1 MSHPILRQL
10 LAVSYAIGIMSN
22 PSSLIL
28 KRTVSSETFEE
39 LRRLW
44 SATVNLT
51 GQEVLLVTEVSL
63 ANSKK
68 VGTTTL
74 KENNETEKFSLI
86 IGSIFHALL
95 VGKQSPTNTDYQI
108 QISFDTKVITD
119 YWAELG
125 RQYDRFI
132 NLDKHLQYYL
142 SNKRSNN
149 IGHLDRFIQQVI
161 DILTQQENSQYHLPL
176 VAEPLNNILHY
187 QAEQQRILNQVKV
200 QIDRHL
206 DLLEIVQMTIEQVRV
221 LLELDRLVVYQMDVP
236 IQSADSHNTSI
247 ELFDTV
253 TYESRAAEDIP
264 SILYFHDETCFSHST
279 KCRDKYHQGFSL
291 AINDIEQ
298 HPDFSSCLK
307 SLMRRLYIRAK
318 LVTPILVQ
326 DKLWGFLIAHQC
338 FAPRQWNNTQIRFM
352 GQIAEYLAIA
362 IYQNQSYQQ
371 LQKQKEQLE
380 EQVKTRAQQLK
391 DALIAAQAANQS
403 KHEFIG
409 NMSHELRTPLTCVI
423 GLSGTLLHWSLAAD
437 RLTLPLEKQQQY
449 LKTIHDSGKHLLAL
463 INNIIEFSEVES
475 GKFLLNITEFS
486 LQDLARSVLQI
497 VQEEAHK
504 QQINLSLYFQ
514 VNPEEDRFCADRQ
527 RLQEILINLLSN
539 GIKFTPAG
547 GKTSLRIWRENHQ
560 VIFEVE
566 DTGIGI
572 SQQQLPLLFETFQ
585 QLENTFQRNYG
596 GTGLGLAL
604 TKQLIELHGGTIE
617 VESAVGAG
625 SVFTVCLPSQTI
637 LKPSYEHRINST
649 QETLNQQK
657 TIILVSQEEE
667 NSTIICQLLTAAEY
681 QVVWLVDPSTA
692 IDQIQLLEPQLVILD
707 RNLPELDIIDI
718 SEKLQTLRIAK
729 TIKLILFSDRIAE
742 KEWQYFSSLGID
754 DYLLQSMSPNDL
766 IEKIDTIIE
775 KPKVCE
781 PLISKYGNREE

>member
-1 MSHPILRQL
+1 
-10 LAVSYAIGIMSN
+10 MSN

-28 KRTVSSETFEE
+28 KRTVSSETFTE

-44 SATVNLT
+44 SATANLT

-63 ANSKK
+63 PKSKK
-68 VGTTTL
+68 VKAINSQEEG
-74 KENNETEKFSLI
+74 EPEKFSILV
-86 IGSIFHALL
+86 GSMFHALL
-95 VGKQSPTNTDYQI
+95 IGKREQKNPNYQI
-108 QISFDTKVITD
+108 QISFDTEVVKD
-119 YWAELG
+119 YLTELS
-125 RQYDRFI
+125 QQDNNYYKLDE
-132 NLDKHLQYYL
+132 NLQHYL
-142 SNKRSNN
+142 STKLPNN
-149 IGHLDRFIQQVI
+149 LGYLNQFIQKI
-161 DILTQQENSQYHLPL
+161 INILTQQENSQYHLPL
-176 VAEPLNNILHY
+176 VAEPLKNILHY
-187 QAEQQRILNQVKV
+187 QAEQQRILNQVKI

-206 DLLEIVQMTIEQVRV
+206 DLLEIVQMTIEQVRS
-221 LLELDRLVVYQMDVP
+221 LLELDRLVIYQMDVRLESTNFDN
-236 IQSADSHNTSI
+236 ISTKLI
-247 ELFDTV
+247 DTV

-264 SILYFHDETCFSHST
+264 SILYFHDETCFSRST
-279 KCRDKYHQGFSL
+279 KCRDKYRQGSSL
-291 AINDIEQ
+291 AVNDIEQ
-298 HPDFSSCLK
+298 YPEFSSCLK
-307 SLMRRLYIRAK
+307 SLMRRLQIRAK

-326 DKLWGFLIAHQC
+326 NELWGFIIAHQC
-338 FAPRQWNNTQIRFM
+338 FAPRQWNNTQIKFM

-423 GLSGTLLHWSLAAD
+423 GLSGTLLHWSLAAE
-437 RLTLPLEKQQQY
+437 RLALPLEKQQKY
-449 LKTIHDSGKHLLAL
+449 LKTIHDSGKHLLSL

-497 VQEEAHK
+497 VREEAHK
-504 QQINLSLYFQ
+504 QQINLNLYFQ
-514 VNPEEDRFCADRQ
+514 VNPKEDKFCADRQ

-547 GKTSLRIWRENHQ
+547 GKTTLRIWRENHQ

-585 QLENTFQRNYG
+585 QLEHPLQRNYG

-617 VESAVGAG
+617 VESAVGQG
-625 SVFTVCLPSQTI
+625 SIFTVCLPSQTI
-637 LKPSYEHRINST
+637 IKPKSEQEINYT
-649 QETLNQQK
+649 QEALNDKK
-657 TIILVSQEEE
+657 TIILVSQQEE

-681 QVVWLVDPSTA
+681 QVVWLIDPSTA

-707 RNLPELDIIDI
+707 RDLSELDIINV
-718 SEKLQTLRIAK
+718 SQKLQKLKLAK
-729 TIKLILFSDRIAE
+729 AIKLILFSFQITE
-742 KEWQYFSSLGID
+742 KEWQYFSSIGID
-754 DYLLQSMSPNDL
+754 DYLLQSMHPNNL
-766 IEKIDTIIE
+766 LEKIDTMIKQE
-775 KPKVCE
+775 A
-781 PLISKYGNREE
+781 Y

>member
-1 MSHPILRQL
+1 
-10 LAVSYAIGIMSN
+10 MSN

-28 KRTVSSETFEE
+28 KRTVSSETFTE

-44 SATVNLT
+44 SATANLT
-51 GQEVLLVTEVSL
+51 GQEVLLVTEVSWP
-63 ANSKK
+63 NSKK
-68 VGTTTL
+68 VKGINSQ
-74 KENNETEKFSLI
+74 EEEEPEKFSILV
-86 IGSIFHALL
+86 GSMFHALL
-95 VGKQSPTNTDYQI
+95 IGKREQKNPNYQI
-108 QISFDTKVITD
+108 QISFDTEVVKD
-119 YWAELG
+119 YLTELG
-125 RQYDRFI
+125 QPDNNYYKLDE
-132 NLDKHLQYYL
+132 NLQHYL
-142 SNKRSNN
+142 STKLLS
-149 IGHLDRFIQQVI
+149 HLGYLNQFIQKI
-161 DILTQQENSQYHLPL
+161 INILTQQENSQYHLPL
-176 VAEPLNNILHY
+176 VAEPLKNILHY
-187 QAEQQRILNQVKV
+187 QAEQQRILNQVKI

-206 DLLEIVQMTIEQVRV
+206 DLLEIVQMTIEQVRS
-221 LLELDRLVVYQMDVP
+221 LLELDRLVIYQMDVRLESTNFDN
-236 IQSADSHNTSI
+236 ISTKLI
-247 ELFDTV
+247 DTV

-264 SILYFHDETCFSHST
+264 SILYFHDETCFSRST
-279 KCRDKYHQGFSL
+279 KCRDKYRQGSSL
-291 AINDIEQ
+291 AVNDIEQ
-298 HPDFSSCLK
+298 YPEFSSCLK
-307 SLMRRLYIRAK
+307 SLMRRLQIRAK

-326 DKLWGFLIAHQC
+326 NELWGFIIAHQC
-338 FAPRQWNNTQIRFM
+338 FAPRQWNNTQIKFM

-437 RLTLPLEKQQQY
+437 RLALPLEKQQQY
-449 LKTIHDSGKHLLAL
+449 LKTIHDSGKHLLSL
-463 INNIIEFSEVES
+463 INNILEFSEVES

-497 VQEEAHK
+497 VREEAHK
-504 QQINLSLYFQ
+504 QQINLNLYFQ
-514 VNPEEDRFCADRQ
+514 VNPKEDKFCADRQ

-547 GKTSLRIWRENHQ
+547 GKTTLRIWRENHQ

-585 QLENTFQRNYG
+585 QLEHPLQRNYG

-617 VESAVGAG
+617 VESAVGEG
-625 SVFTVCLPSQTI
+625 SIFTVCLPSQTI
-637 LKPSYEHRINST
+637 IKPKSEQEINST
-649 QETLNQQK
+649 QEALNDKK
-657 TIILVSQEEE
+657 TIILVSQQEE

-681 QVVWLVDPSTA
+681 QVVWLIDPSTA

-707 RNLPELDIIDI
+707 RDLSELDIINV
-718 SEKLQTLRIAK
+718 SQKLQKLKLAK
-729 TIKLILFSDRIAE
+729 AIKLILFSFQITE
-742 KEWQYFSSLGID
+742 KEWQYFSSIGID
-754 DYLLQSMSPNDL
+754 DYLLQSMPPNNL
-766 IEKIDTIIE
+766 LEKIDTMIKQE
-775 KPKVCE
+775 A
-781 PLISKYGNREE
+781 Y

>member
-1 MSHPILRQL
+1 M
-10 LAVSYAIGIMSN
+10 
-22 PSSLIL
+22 
-28 KRTVSSETFEE
+28 SSETFTE

-44 SATVNLT
+44 SATANLT

-63 ANSKK
+63 PKSKK
-68 VGTTTL
+68 VKAINSQEEG
-74 KENNETEKFSLI
+74 EPEKFSILV
-86 IGSIFHALL
+86 GSMFHALL
-95 VGKQSPTNTDYQI
+95 IGKREQKNPNYQI
-108 QISFDTKVITD
+108 QISFDTEVVKD
-119 YWAELG
+119 YLTELS
-125 RQYDRFI
+125 QQDNNYYKLDE
-132 NLDKHLQYYL
+132 NLQHYL
-142 SNKRSNN
+142 STKLPNN
-149 IGHLDRFIQQVI
+149 LGYLNQFIQKI
-161 DILTQQENSQYHLPL
+161 INILTQQENSQYHLPL
-176 VAEPLNNILHY
+176 VAEPLKNILHY
-187 QAEQQRILNQVKV
+187 QAEQQRILNQVKI

-206 DLLEIVQMTIEQVRV
+206 DLLEIVQMTIEQVRS
-221 LLELDRLVVYQMDVP
+221 LLELDRLVIYQMDVRLESTNFDN
-236 IQSADSHNTSI
+236 ISTKLI
-247 ELFDTV
+247 DTV

-264 SILYFHDETCFSHST
+264 SILYFHDETCFSRST
-279 KCRDKYHQGFSL
+279 KCRDKYRQGSSL
-291 AINDIEQ
+291 AVNDIEQ
-298 HPDFSSCLK
+298 YPEFSSCLK
-307 SLMRRLYIRAK
+307 SLMRRLQIRAK

-326 DKLWGFLIAHQC
+326 NELWGFIIAHQC
-338 FAPRQWNNTQIRFM
+338 FAPRQWNNTQIKFM

-423 GLSGTLLHWSLAAD
+423 GLSGTLLHWSLAAE
-437 RLTLPLEKQQQY
+437 RLALPLEKQQKY
-449 LKTIHDSGKHLLAL
+449 LKTIHDSGKHLLSL

-497 VQEEAHK
+497 VREEAHK
-504 QQINLSLYFQ
+504 QQINLNLYFQ
-514 VNPEEDRFCADRQ
+514 VNPKEDKFCADRQ

-547 GKTSLRIWRENHQ
+547 GKTTLRIWRENHQ

-585 QLENTFQRNYG
+585 QLEHPLQRNYG

-617 VESAVGAG
+617 VESAVGQG
-625 SVFTVCLPSQTI
+625 SIFTVCLPSQTI
-637 LKPSYEHRINST
+637 IKPKSEQEINYT
-649 QETLNQQK
+649 QEALNDKK
-657 TIILVSQEEE
+657 TIILVSQQEE

-681 QVVWLVDPSTA
+681 QVVWLIDPSTA

-707 RNLPELDIIDI
+707 RDLSELDIINV
-718 SEKLQTLRIAK
+718 SQKLQKLKLAK
-729 TIKLILFSDRIAE
+729 AIKLILFSFQITE
-742 KEWQYFSSLGID
+742 KEWQYFSSIGID
-754 DYLLQSMSPNDL
+754 DYLLQSMHPNNL
-766 IEKIDTIIE
+766 LEKIDTMIKQE
-775 KPKVCE
+775 A
-781 PLISKYGNREE
+781 Y

>member
-1 MSHPILRQL
+1 
-10 LAVSYAIGIMSN
+10 MSN

-28 KRTVSSETFEE
+28 KRTVSSETFTE

-44 SATVNLT
+44 SATANLT

-63 ANSKK
+63 PKSKK
-68 VGTTTL
+68 VKAINSQEEG
-74 KENNETEKFSLI
+74 EPEKFSILV
-86 IGSIFHALL
+86 GSMFHALL
-95 VGKQSPTNTDYQI
+95 IGKREQKNPNYQI
-108 QISFDTKVITD
+108 QISFDTEVVKD
-119 YWAELG
+119 YLTELS
-125 RQYDRFI
+125 QQDNNYYKLDE
-132 NLDKHLQYYL
+132 NLQHYL
-142 SNKRSNN
+142 STKLPNN
-149 IGHLDRFIQQVI
+149 LGYLNQFIQKI
-161 DILTQQENSQYHLPL
+161 INILTQQENSQYHLPL
-176 VAEPLNNILHY
+176 VAEPLKNILHY
-187 QAEQQRILNQVKV
+187 QAEQQRILNQVKI

-206 DLLEIVQMTIEQVRV
+206 DLLEIVQMTIEQVRS
-221 LLELDRLVVYQMDVP
+221 LLELDRLVIYQMDVRLESTNFDN
-236 IQSADSHNTSI
+236 ISTKLI
-247 ELFDTV
+247 DTV

-264 SILYFHDETCFSHST
+264 SILYFHDETCFSRST
-279 KCRDKYHQGFSL
+279 KCRDKYRQGSSL
-291 AINDIEQ
+291 AVNDIEQ
-298 HPDFSSCLK
+298 YPEFSSCLK
-307 SLMRRLYIRAK
+307 SLMRRLQIRAK

-326 DKLWGFLIAHQC
+326 NELWGFIIAHQC
-338 FAPRQWNNTQIRFM
+338 FAPRQWNNTQIKFM

-423 GLSGTLLHWSLAAD
+423 GLSGTLLHWSLAAE
-437 RLTLPLEKQQQY
+437 RLALPLEKQQKY
-449 LKTIHDSGKHLLAL
+449 LKTIHDSGKHLLSL

-497 VQEEAHK
+497 VREEAHK
-504 QQINLSLYFQ
+504 QQINLNLYFQ
-514 VNPEEDRFCADRQ
+514 VNPKEDKFCADRQ

-547 GKTSLRIWRENHQ
+547 GKTTLRIWRENHQ

-585 QLENTFQRNYG
+585 QLEHPLQRNYG

-617 VESAVGAG
+617 VESAVGQG
-625 SVFTVCLPSQTI
+625 SIFTVCLPSQTI
-637 LKPSYEHRINST
+637 IKPKSEQEINSN
-649 QETLNQQK
+649 QEALNDKK
-657 TIILVSQEEE
+657 TIILVSQQEE

-681 QVVWLVDPSTA
+681 QVVWLIDPSTA
-692 IDQIQLLEPQLVILD
+692 IDQIKLLEPQLVILD
-707 RNLPELDIIDI
+707 RDLSELDITNV
-718 SEKLQTLRIAK
+718 SQKLQKLKLAK
-729 TIKLILFSDRIAE
+729 AIKLILFSFQITE
-742 KEWQYFSSLGID
+742 KEWQYFSSIGID
-754 DYLLQSMSPNDL
+754 DYLLQSMHPNNL
-766 IEKIDTIIE
+766 LEKIDTMIKQE
-775 KPKVCE
+775 A
-781 PLISKYGNREE
+781 Y